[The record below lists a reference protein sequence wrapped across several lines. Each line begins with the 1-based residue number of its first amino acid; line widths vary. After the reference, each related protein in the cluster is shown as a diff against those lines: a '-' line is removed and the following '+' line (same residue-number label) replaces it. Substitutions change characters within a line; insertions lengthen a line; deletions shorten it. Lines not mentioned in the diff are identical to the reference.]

1 MTDKQA
7 RVTSVATKT
16 LVRIFSYEDQV
27 LIGSVSNE
35 FYGRTM
41 YFRDVVQMAAI
52 LESLFDSL
60 AFPQSS
66 MAYRSFRA
74 PAKRRPRRQTNF
86 MKAGGVVQTAAIEP
100 MANKER
106 EKASFVVHVQFR
118 QNATWQGTIT
128 WVNKGVTQHFR
139 SVLEMIRLMTEA
151 VEATG
156 ETPEINWVQETE

>member
-1 MTDKQA
+1 MTDRQVC
-7 RVTSVATKT
+7 VTSASAKT
-16 LVRIFSYEDQV
+16 LIRIFSYEDQV
-27 LIGSVSNE
+27 LTGSVSNE

-60 AFPQSS
+60 SFPQSS
-66 MAYRSFRA
+66 MAYRSFRT
-74 PAKRRPRRQTNF
+74 PGRRRPMRQANF
-86 MKAGGVVQTAAIEP
+86 MKAGGVVQTAANESIV
-100 MANKER
+100 NKEK

-128 WVNKGVTQHFR
+128 WVDKGVSQHFR

-151 VEATG
+151 VESTG
-156 ETPEINWVQETE
+156 ETPEIGWVQEA